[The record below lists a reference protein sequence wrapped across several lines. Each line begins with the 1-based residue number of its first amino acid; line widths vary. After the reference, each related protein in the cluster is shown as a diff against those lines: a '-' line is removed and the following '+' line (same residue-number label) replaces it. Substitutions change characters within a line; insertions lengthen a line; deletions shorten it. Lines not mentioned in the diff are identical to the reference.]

1 MKLNELIYEAKNCNY
16 NLKQFFLASS
26 TIKLPFKIEY
36 ISQTVITQAVTLSL
50 MVIWIKGPAFSY
62 FKNIPDLYGP
72 SLGNCPSTDRLFVD
86 IRKRVDREARNLRNL
101 LALQG
106 ALDLVLTASAASEKP
121 ELRCEEKAFKKN
133 YFKSKS
139 GDRIEVDLTSD
150 KAVLSWQKTL
160 LACWICSS
168 VKPMK

>member
-1 MKLNELIYEAKNCNY
+1 MMEPLKMY
-16 NLKQFFLASS
+16 NFF
-26 TIKLPFKIEY
+26 
-36 ISQTVITQAVTLSL
+36 
-50 MVIWIKGPAFSY
+50 
-62 FKNIPDLYGP
+62 PDLYGP

-106 ALDLVLTASAASEKP
+106 ALDLVLTAAAASEKP

-139 GDRIEVDLTSD
+139 GERIEVDLTSD

-160 LACWICSS
+160 LA
-168 VKPMK
+168 